1 MAIPVSEHR
10 AWTISENQFALD
22 TGMDEVAFSLVQ
34 RYIQENLIP
43 RDSAFYAAYPKISLY
58 MVWKAKILQN
68 WKYLIST
75 DAPDHYYYEVTYN
88 GDKKEWYL
96 DAYAKICNVCITVT
110 KGAPASSDID
120 LTGGNSSEL
129 ANLKKEV
136 HAGKVNL

>member
-10 AWTISENQFALD
+10 TWTISENQFALD

-43 RDSAFYAAYPKISLY
+43 RDSAFYAASPKIFLY

-75 DAPDHYYYEVTYN
+75 DAPDSYYYEVTYN

-96 DAYAKICNVCITVT
+96 DAYAKTCNVCITVT
-110 KGAPASSDID
+110 KGAPAFSDITLNGD
-120 LTGGNSSEL
+120 NSEL
-129 ANLKKEV
+129 AKLKNEV
-136 HAGKVNL
+136 HTGKVNI

>member
-10 AWTISENQFALD
+10 TWTISENQFALD

-43 RDSAFYAAYPKISLY
+43 RDSAFYAASPKISLY

-75 DAPDHYYYEVTYN
+75 DAPDNYYYEVTYN

-96 DAYAKICNVCITVT
+96 DAYARTCNVCITVT
-110 KGAPASSDID
+110 KGAPTSSDITLNGDNSD
-120 LTGGNSSEL
+120 L
-129 ANLKKEV
+129 AKLKNEI
-136 HAGKVNL
+136 HTGKVNI